1 MVLNQIDYTRTDSTG
16 AIAARSKVSLF
27 NPYSVTFGATPVTDQ
42 SNKSSLPPDPALN
55 QVPVQKEP
63 APQPN
68 PWVEGLQ
75 TIALSVVLAL
85 GIRHFVAEARYIP
98 SGSMEPTL
106 QINDRLVI
114 EKISY
119 HLNPPEHG
127 DIVVFWPPE
136 SLTPPGKQRDAFIKR
151 IIGLPG
157 DVVEVRDGQVIRN
170 GEVLTEPYIKAAPDY
185 QWGPETVPEASY
197 LVLGDNRNSSYDSH
211 AWGFLPEE
219 NIIGRAM
226 VRFWPP
232 GRVGMLN
239 D

>member
-1 MVLNQIDYTRTDSTG
+1 M
-16 AIAARSKVSLF
+16 
-27 NPYSVTFGATPVTDQ
+27 TDQ
-42 SNKSSLPPDPALN
+42 SNKSSLPPESSLN
-55 QVPVQKEP
+55 SGSAQKQQ

-75 TIALSVVLAL
+75 TIVLSVALAL

-127 DIVVFWPPE
+127 DVVVFWPPD
-136 SLTPPGKQRDAFIKR
+136 SLTAPGKRRDAFIKR

-157 DVVEVRDGQVIRN
+157 DVVEVRDGEVIRN

-185 QWGPETVPEASY
+185 QWGPEEVPEAAY

-211 AWGFLPEE
+211 AWGFVPQE
-219 NIIGRAM
+219 NIIGKAV

-232 GRVGMLN
+232 DRLGLL
-239 D
+239 DDY

>member
-1 MVLNQIDYTRTDSTG
+1 MTDPSNPSRITPDP
-16 AIAARSKVSLF
+16 KV
-27 NPYSVTFGATPVTDQ
+27 NP
-42 SNKSSLPPDPALN
+42 KSSDN
-55 QVPVQKEP
+55 RKSS
-63 APQPN
+63 QPN

-75 TIALSVVLAL
+75 TIGLSIVLAL

-106 QINDRLVI
+106 QINDRLVV

-119 HLNPPEHG
+119 YFNPPERG

-136 SLTPPGKQRDAFIKR
+136 SLTPPGQRRDAFIKR

-157 DVVEVRDGQVIRN
+157 DVVEVRDGRVLVN
-170 GEVLTEPYIKAAPDY
+170 GDPLEEDYIKAPPDY
-185 QWGPETVPEASY
+185 EWGPEEVSQGAY

-211 AWGFLPEE
+211 SWGFVPAE
-219 NIIGRAM
+219 NLIGKAM

-232 GRVGMLN
+232 SRIGWL
-239 D
+239 DE